1 MASPLPPPRAGKRKG
16 FMELLLAKFFGIL
29 LGSAFTAWLLGL
41 SPRTKPPRKVEPD
54 AGGEGDYIFRVT
66 RDEVMRGAWP
76 AQQKRGE
83 Q

>member
-1 MASPLPPPRAGKRKG
+1 MTYLFNALGLIPMAA
-16 FMELLLAKFFGIL
+16 FMVLLLWPRRT
-29 LGSAFTAWLLGL
+29 SAPL
-41 SPRTKPPRKVEPD
+41 VEPERD
-54 AGGEGDYIFRVT
+54 GEGDYIFRVT